1 MKKLFI
7 TFVILFSISLP
18 YITYANSFKI
28 LINHNGVYTDIKQ
41 SDFVPNFI
49 PSTDYPTG
57 SFMFYVEALGY
68 HNNEL
73 VSLFAND
80 SNSLI
85 GINPFN
91 NKIVFVMDDMSG
103 DTKYDNYTV
112 NENDF
117 IDNLEDGIKNKSIR
131 KSFIENSLNIKSN
144 NNILI
149 DNIHGIKYIFTD
161 NILSEYISLDGL
173 SKHAKYIKSK
183 FPNIYNNI
191 LDNGKKYYE
200 GAQLN
205 SFINKQSEY
214 LCSININY
222 LKQASSPVFNYNYAL
237 LYAVLYHEMTLDDF
251 LFLIPTSEIVS
262 AINEYVVIEYGEFV
276 FYFKNEIMVTM

>member
-18 YITYANSFKI
+18 YITYANSMKI

-49 PSTDYPTG
+49 PSTDYQTG
-57 SFMFYVEALGY
+57 SFIFYVEALGY
-68 HNNEL
+68 YRNEL
-73 VSLFAND
+73 TSLFVND
-80 SNSLI
+80 YNTII

-91 NKIVFVMDDMSG
+91 NKIVFVMDMNG

-112 NENDF
+112 NEEDF
-117 IDNLEDGIKNKSIR
+117 INNLEEGIKNKSIR
-131 KSFIENSLNIKSN
+131 KSFIENSLNIKSD

-173 SKHAKYIKSK
+173 NKHAKYIKSK

-200 GAQLN
+200 GSQLN
-205 SFINKQSEY
+205 SFINKQSDY
-214 LCSININY
+214 FCSINMNY

-237 LYAVLYHEMTLDDF
+237 LYAVLYHKMTLDDF
-251 LFLIPTSEIVS
+251 LFLMPTAEIVS
-262 AINEYVVIEYGEFV
+262 AINEHVFIKYGAFV
-276 FYFKNEIMVTM
+276 FPFKNEIMVTM